1 MPTRTIIGKCLLLE
15 ILNSKYMTQADLVEK
30 TGIAKS
36 QISEY
41 ISNKSTMSL
50 NTAKVIALALN
61 CSIDDL
67 YEWNTQE

>member
-1 MPTRTIIGKCLLLE
+1 
-15 ILNSKYMTQADLVEK
+15 MTQADLVEK

-41 ISNKSTMSL
+41 ISNKSVMSL
-50 NTAKVIALALN
+50 NTAKVISLALN

-67 YEWNTQE
+67 YEWDTEE